1 MRWERRVVCMG
12 EIRNT
17 RKVVIGKSE
26 QKKLYEDGGVD
37 VTVILQRTLNEY
49 RGVFI
54 DLLHLAE
61 GMGHCPAAVDM
72 VTDSSSYVCS
82 CVNNELTR

>member
-1 MRWERRVVCMG
+1 M
-12 EIRNT
+12 
-17 RKVVIGKSE
+17 
-26 QKKLYEDGGVD
+26 
-37 VTVILQRTLNEY
+37 TVILQRTLNEY